1 MSEAVGALVAQIR
14 AFRPHVMTTYDENGG
29 YPHPDHIMTHKIS
42 VAAFDAAGDPD
53 QYPER
58 GEVWQPLKLYYN
70 TGFNKAR
77 VTAMH
82 EGMLAEGLESPYAEW
97 LEKWE
102 DREDRADRTTTRV
115 PCGDYFE
122 VRDDALRAHATQVD
136 PDGFWF
142 KVPLDVQRKIWPT
155 EDFELVRSLV
165 GEIGEEDDLF
175 AGVRESVSA

>member
-1 MSEAVGALVAQIR
+1 
-14 AFRPHVMTTYDENGG
+14 MTPINTR
-29 YPHPDHIMTHKIS
+29 S
-42 VAAFDAAGDPD
+42 WAS
-53 QYPER
+53 
-58 GEVWQPLKLYYN
+58 VWQPLKLYYN
-70 TGFNKAR
+70 IGFNKAR

-136 PDGFWF
+136 PEGFWF
-142 KVPLDVQRKIWPT
+142 KVPLAVQRKIWPT

-165 GEIGEEDDLF
+165 GEMRCGRRSVRGRPRVGLRLTPDVPGRASRVT
-175 AGVRESVSA
+175 AGSPRRRFS